1 MQHHCHPHQQLL
13 PVGASFVAQG
23 VNTHADADLD
33 FGAFRILEQ
42 QAKEKKILRAAIR
55 LLSKHCFFLLTEK
68 PQSTTFHSLLYAISF
83 LNERYAN
90 VLLYFGK

>member
-1 MQHHCHPHQQLL
+1 MQHRCHPHQQLL

-42 QAKEKKILRAAIR
+42 QAKEKKY
-55 LLSKHCFFLLTEK
+55 
-68 PQSTTFHSLLYAISF
+68 TTSRH
-83 LNERYAN
+83 
-90 VLLYFGK
+90 